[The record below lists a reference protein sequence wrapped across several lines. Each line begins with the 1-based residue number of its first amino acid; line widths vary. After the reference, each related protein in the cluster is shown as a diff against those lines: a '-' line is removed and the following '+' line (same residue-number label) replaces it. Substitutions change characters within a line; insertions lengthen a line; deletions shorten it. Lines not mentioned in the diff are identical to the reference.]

1 MNSAA
6 ASEPAGPSG
15 CPSATRDSGGTVTVR
30 SPGMASRSRLVA
42 STVRSAQLASS
53 FSTNGGDHLEQV
65 LAVVEHQQ
73 RRAAGQV
80 LVQRRV
86 QRPARPLADAEQRR
100 DGLAD
105 EPLAHRDQVDEHG
118 AGRVPRRRGLGRPG
132 RQPGLA
138 HAAGADQGHHPAAG
152 QGRQYRGL
160 LPVPAD
166 EAGPGRG
173 QPGHQP
179 GRQPA
184 SSPATCPS
192 PSGPTGTA
200 GSGSEV
206 APPESARPGG
216 SARSPWSAPG
226 RRLLPPS
233 SAARASNSRS
243 AGGNSRASAISRT
256 VDNRGAFRR
265 PCSIAATVAG
275 LIRHRPARAS
285 WVRLAATRNR
295 RSNSPK
301 DSAIA

>member
-1 MNSAA
+1 
-6 ASEPAGPSG
+6 
-15 CPSATRDSGGTVTVR
+15 
-30 SPGMASRSRLVA
+30 MASRSRLVA

-53 FSTNGGDHLEQV
+53 FSANGATTSSRCSQLSSTSSDGPRARYSCSAASSDRPGPSLTPSSAATAWLTNPARTGTRSTNTAPDGYLSAAASAV
-65 LAVVEHQQ
+65 LAASRVLPTPPGPTRVTI
-73 RRAAGQV
+73 RLPARAASTAACSRSRPMKLVRAAGS
-80 LVQRRV
+80 
-86 QRPARPLADAEQRR
+86 PATS
-100 DGLAD
+100 
-105 EPLAHRDQVDEHG
+105 
-118 AGRVPRRRGLGRPG
+118 
-132 RQPGLA
+132 
-138 HAAGADQGHHPAAG
+138 
-152 QGRQYRGL
+152 
-160 LPVPAD
+160 PVA
-166 EAGPGRG
+166 R
-173 QPGHQP
+173 
-179 GRQPA
+179 PA